1 MPRMKNQFRIKGD
14 SKPILEKVSV
24 KLLMTP
30 AEKVMFEIYSEQT
43 GVDKTQI
50 ATKALNTFIRGD
62 SYFKKIIE
70 KNLILKARIE
80 KATPSTKVKKVNKPK
95 AKKVNK
101 PKAPT
106 VIRQSGANQGLNII
120 SPK

>member
-1 MPRMKNQFRIKGD
+1 MKNQFRIKGD

-95 AKKVNK
+95 VIKVNK